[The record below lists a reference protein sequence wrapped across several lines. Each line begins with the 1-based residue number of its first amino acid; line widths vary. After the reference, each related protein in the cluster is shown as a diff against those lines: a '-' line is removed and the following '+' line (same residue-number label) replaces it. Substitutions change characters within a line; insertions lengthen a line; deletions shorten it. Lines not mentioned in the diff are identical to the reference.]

1 MGKIR
6 SKKMVTKGN
15 GRNGIKGIKVID
27 VGSNPEE
34 TQFGTC
40 ELCFSYGVADN
51 PYMVLEFPDGTQVTH
66 DTYYWDWGDYFEV
79 TVGNV
84 VDFSAWLSEQEL
96 SDEDVEA
103 LKNDG
108 TYVLIELIDEY
119 NNQKE
124 EDDE

>member
-1 MGKIR
+1 M
-6 SKKMVTKGN
+6 
-15 GRNGIKGIKVID
+15 KGIKVID
-27 VGSNPEE
+27 IGSNPEE

-40 ELCFSYGVADN
+40 ELCFSYDIADN

-66 DTYYWDWGDYFEV
+66 NTYYWDWGDYFES
-79 TVGNV
+79 TVDNV

-103 LKNDG
+103 LKSGVG
-108 TYVLIELIDEY
+108 TYVLFDLIDDY

-124 EDDE
+124 ETDE